1 VASRMGR
8 SVDSV
13 EKLWVRALGKLRQVM
28 ADHSAGE
35 SGASP

>member
-1 VASRMGR
+1 MGR

-28 ADHSAGE
+28 AEHVAGE
-35 SGASP
+35 SGESP